1 LSDIV
6 VQFREY
12 IRLDRKHRGE
22 GLEPFELERWARLK
36 RKLGKEFA
44 PELSDE
50 RSDERGSLR
59 VPARLR
65 VDFASD
71 REFRGQL
78 MTNLSRGG
86 VFVATSYNL
95 PIGTRVE
102 LAIHVGPDDRTL
114 EVPTEV
120 VSHNVGPHFE
130 PESRGMGLRFMDAN
144 ETTHV
149 ELDELY
155 ERLLH
160 EAAPGRKA
168 K

>member
-1 LSDIV
+1 LPDIV

-12 IRLDRKHRGE
+12 VRLDRKHRSE
-22 GLEPFELERWARLK
+22 GLDPFELERWALLK

-59 VPARLR
+59 VPTRLR
-65 VDFASD
+65 IDFASD

-78 MTNLSRGG
+78 MTNISRGL
-86 VFVATSYNL
+86 FVATNYNL
-95 PIGTRVE
+95 PIGSRVE
-102 LAIHVGPDDRTL
+102 LAIHVGHDDRIL
-114 EVPTEV
+114 EVPAEV
-120 VSHNVGPHFE
+120 VSRNVGPHFE
-130 PESRGMGLRFMDAN
+130 PESRGMGLRFIDSN
-144 ETTHV
+144 DTTHV

-155 ERLLH
+155 ERLLR
-160 EAAPGRKA
+160 EAAPGRKT